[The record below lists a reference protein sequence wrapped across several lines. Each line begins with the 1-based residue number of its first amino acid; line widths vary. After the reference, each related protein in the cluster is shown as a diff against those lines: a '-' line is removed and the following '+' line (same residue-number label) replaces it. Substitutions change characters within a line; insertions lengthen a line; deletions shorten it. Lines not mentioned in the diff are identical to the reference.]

1 MTVLSQPSAIHS
13 DHFTHETAEHMNTAT
28 GAIVA
33 INCEMNSSALFQS
46 MAVCAFKMG
55 RLKTVSRLVTFVAAS
70 DLRRHV
76 FLALAA
82 RLEMTHVEQHKCF
95 LQHLLS

>member
-46 MAVCAFKMG
+46 MAVCSMFKLG
-55 RLKTVSRLVTFVAAS
+55 ASRLFRGS
-70 DLRRHV
+70 
-76 FLALAA
+76 
-82 RLEMTHVEQHKCF
+82 
-95 LQHLLS
+95 